1 MLRVFISYAAHDHK
15 IAERV
20 YQSLESAGIRAWL
33 DDVDIAP
40 SAEWLREVENAV
52 KQSSHGLL
60 LLSEAALRSPSAM
73 GEFHQM
79 VVDNKPIYVA
89 VVGALSEDLL
99 PYHLMTLPRHD
110 LTQDFETSMAA
121 LIDTMRA
128 NHISGSRPGVSP
140 DDRDVT
146 ITLQANLR
154 DLDTDQFVDLVRRL
168 ADVGIKD
175 IKVINVS
182 AG

>member
-15 IAERV
+15 IAEKV
-20 YQSLESAGIRAWL
+20 YQALEKAGIRAWL
-33 DDVDIAP
+33 DNVEIAP
-40 SAEWLREVENAV
+40 SAEWLRNVENAV
-52 KQSSHGLL
+52 KESSHGLL

-89 VVGALSEDLL
+89 VVGELSEDNL
-99 PYHLMTLPRHD
+99 PYHLLSLPRHD
-110 LTQDFETSMAA
+110 LTADFETGMAA
-121 LIDTMRA
+121 LIETMQS
-128 NHISGSRPGVSP
+128 NHISGSRSGLGP